1 MHRNGLRAWT
11 DLSTESANNVYKDG
25 FSGLNNT
32 EDSFLNDGPEISVDT
47 RKVNAVRAY
56 FEWMPIR

>member
-1 MHRNGLRAWT
+1 MMT
-11 DLSTESANNVYKDG
+11 DSLLEVANNVYRDG
-25 FSGLNNT
+25 MSGLNNT
-32 EDSFLNDGPEISVDT
+32 EDSFNNIGPEISVDS